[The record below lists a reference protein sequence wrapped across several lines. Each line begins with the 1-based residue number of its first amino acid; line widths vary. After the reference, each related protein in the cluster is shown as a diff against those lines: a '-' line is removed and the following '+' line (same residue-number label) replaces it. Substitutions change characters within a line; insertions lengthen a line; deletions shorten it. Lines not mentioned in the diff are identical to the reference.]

1 MSGRDTRTPG
11 ETTPSDPAFT
21 PEMRA
26 DILERVH
33 EATDERRWP
42 RRRRHRLPIALG
54 LGLIGAGL
62 VTATA
67 WSVLA
72 PLNEQL
78 TQVVCYE
85 KASADSY
92 STSGTLA
99 GAPASADRH
108 QLLEGCAAAWR
119 EGILGHRSL
128 AGTPHAHDV
137 SYPVPPLTMC
147 SRNDGTVVVFPAKE
161 TPELCT
167 SLGFGRFDG

>member
-1 MSGRDTRTPG
+1 MSGRDTTTPG
-11 ETTPSDPAFT
+11 EATPPDRGFT
-21 PEMRA
+21 PEKRA

-42 RRRRHRLPIALG
+42 RRRRRLPLVLALG
-54 LGLIGAGL
+54 FVGAGL

-72 PLNEQL
+72 PMNEQL
-78 TQVVCYE
+78 THVVCYE
-85 KASADSY
+85 QAATDGY

-119 EGILGHRSL
+119 AGILGHRGD
-128 AGTPHAHDV
+128 AGSPHSPGT

-147 SRNDGTVVVFPAKE
+147 SRNDGTVVVFPAEE
-161 TPELCT
+161 TPELCS